1 MGEFAFELMD
11 TDSQRANIKVIGV
24 GGGGGNAVNHM
35 IRQGIQGV
43 NFVCANT
50 DTQDLSSSPAQ
61 EKIQL
66 GVETSKGLGAGM
78 HPDRK
83 LWVSEPRD
91 AEKTS
96 FVPNNKYRAG
106 GGKVF

>member
-35 IRQGIQGV
+35 IREGIQGV

-50 DTQDLSSSPAQ
+50 DTQDLSSSPAE

-66 GVETSKGLGAGM
+66 GVETSKGREI
-78 HPDRK
+78 DTR
-83 LWVSEPRD
+83 
-91 AEKTS
+91 T
-96 FVPNNKYRAG
+96 N
-106 GGKVF
+106 

>member
-35 IRQGIQGV
+35 IREGIQGV

-50 DTQDLSSSPAQ
+50 DTQDLSSSPAGDDERSCVSVFAQ
-61 EKIQL
+61 
-66 GVETSKGLGAGM
+66 T
-78 HPDRK
+78 K
-83 LWVSEPRD
+83 LTPWMPSLII
-91 AEKTS
+91 
-96 FVPNNKYRAG
+96 
-106 GGKVF
+106 

>member
-66 GVETSKGLGAGM
+66 GEIAFSQIAGEPETVLLQQA
-78 HPDRK
+78 H
-83 LWVSEPRD
+83 
-91 AEKTS
+91 KTLKEI
-96 FVPNNKYRAG
+96 FENI
-106 GGKVF
+106 

>member
-35 IRQGIQGV
+35 IREGIQGV

-50 DTQDLSSSPAQ
+50 CLLYTSP
-61 EKIQL
+61 
-66 GVETSKGLGAGM
+66 S
-78 HPDRK
+78 
-83 LWVSEPRD
+83 PRD
-91 AEKTS
+91 PKTS
-96 FVPNNKYRAG
+96 RMPSSA
-106 GGKVF
+106 